1 MPLEVLSRL
10 CRVNVDRKVV
20 KYERWKSV
28 PPPPGSVDKTPSP
41 HGLGV
46 LFFLG
51 PIPRGTTVTTSPPA
65 EVGRSGSVAS

>member
-20 KYERWKSV
+20 KYERWKSA
-28 PPPPGSVDKTPSP
+28 PPPPGMVNKTPLP

-46 LFFLG
+46 LFFWDSRV
-51 PIPRGTTVTTSPPA
+51 RGAIGAADPSTCWPALPPP
-65 EVGRSGSVAS
+65 